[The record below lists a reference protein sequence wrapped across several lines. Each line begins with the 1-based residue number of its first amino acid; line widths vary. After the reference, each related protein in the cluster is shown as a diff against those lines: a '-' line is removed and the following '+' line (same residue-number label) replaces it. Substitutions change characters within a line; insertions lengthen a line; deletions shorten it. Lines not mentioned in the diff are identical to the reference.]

1 MSCSDKRGNLANGV
15 SLRGLTAKAFGGGRI
30 SARLLQNC
38 PGLGY
43 IIEEQ
48 QGLLSTPPNRKEKN
62 IMFDIF
68 NMLKKEEHKDA
79 KQVTRDTI
87 IGDILDMDQTTAPY
101 FMEIGMHCLGCPAS
115 RGESIEE
122 ACAVHGVD
130 CDELIEKLNEHL
142 AAKKA

>member
-1 MSCSDKRGNLANGV
+1 
-15 SLRGLTAKAFGGGRI
+15 
-30 SARLLQNC
+30 
-38 PGLGY
+38 
-43 IIEEQ
+43 
-48 QGLLSTPPNRKEKN
+48 
-62 IMFDIF
+62 MFDIF
-68 NMLKKEEHKDA
+68 NMLKKNEDKA
-79 KQVTRDTI
+79 PKQVTRETI

-122 ACAVHGVD
+122 ACEGHGVD